1 MSKEMLKDSPQ
12 FYASLSEV
20 LSLINQSSS
29 FTDAFPLVE
38 HAILRLFKAER
49 ITIYQ
54 RNLAS
59 TDIYSRCKSGDDLT
73 EIRVPVSTTS
83 ISGYVAFS
91 RKPLLIK
98 DVGDADELK
107 KIHPNLRYNDS
118 FTANITFQSR
128 SMVVVPIEHK
138 QVLLGVLQIINGS
151 DGASFDQQ
159 DMLKAEAFAQR
170 LAQKFRAD
178 FGCTNGPYEYLT
190 NEQLLEP
197 YQLQRYIKQSSSA
210 FPLTR
215 LLRNDAHLTTEQ
227 IGRSLESYYQVPFV
241 PYAPETYQIH
251 PVCEN
256 IKLSYLKSNN
266 LALLTNGKSDDQV
279 IILIDDPN
287 DTSRVLSM
295 AHLLGTRH
303 VQICVGLVDDIHQYL
318 GLASLGFEDTSEQT
332 DEVELV
338 LSSNDRL
345 GEIEEIEELDGQ
357 GSDVVQL
364 VNQLLLDAK
373 RWNASDVHIEPGK
386 EREPTR
392 VRLRIDGD
400 CQESIQIP
408 NNHTRAI
415 ISRIKIMANMDIS
428 ERRIPQ
434 DGKFSVR
441 MQNQLLEF
449 RVATL
454 PTVNGEAMV
463 LRLLQS
469 GEPIP
474 FNKLNFNARNAR
486 ELKTLMTRPHGLLLV
501 VGPTGSGKT
510 TTLHA
515 LLSELNTPDK
525 KIWTAE
531 DPVEI
536 TQSGLLQVQIRPKIG
551 LDFPAALRS
560 FLRADPDVIL
570 IGEMRD
576 RETAKAAIDASL
588 TGHLVLSTL
597 HTNSAPETIT
607 RLLGLDLDPDDF
619 SEALVG
625 VVAQR
630 LVRKLCSDCKQPYH
644 PTPDE
649 VELLV
654 RKSGDPNLLLT
665 PASTLYK
672 PKGCAECGN
681 TGYRG
686 RMAIH
691 ELLVSSDQ
699 IRDLINHNADVG
711 KITRQ
716 ALEEG
721 MTTLLADGV
730 SKILAGDLDYPQL
743 QRVAA
748 E

>member
-1 MSKEMLKDSPQ
+1 MSQDVLPDAPQ

-49 ITIYQ
+49 ITVYQ

-59 TDIYSRCKSGDDLT
+59 TDIFSRCKSGDDLT

-83 ISGYVAFS
+83 IAGYVAFS

-98 DVGDADELK
+98 DVEDEQELK
-107 KIHPNLRYNDS
+107 KSHPNLRYNNS
-118 FTANITFQSR
+118 FTASIAFQSK

-138 QVLLGVLQIINGS
+138 QVLLGVLQIINRVDGGS
-151 DGASFDQQ
+151 FNKHDLQ
-159 DMLKAEAFAQR
+159 KAEAFALR
-170 LAQKFRAD
+170 LAQKFRTD
-178 FGCTNGPYEYLT
+178 FGCTNGPYEYLL

-197 YQLQRYIKQSSSA
+197 YQLQHFIKQSSSA
-210 FPLTR
+210 YPLTR
-215 LLRNDAHLTTEQ
+215 LLRNNAKLTSQQ

-241 PYAPETYQIH
+241 PYEPDHYRIH

-266 LALLTNGKSDDQV
+266 LALLTDGHSDDQV

-287 DTSRVLSM
+287 DTARVLAIS
-295 AHLLGTRH
+295 HLLGTRK
-303 VQICVGLVDDIHQYL
+303 VRICVGLVDDIHQYL
-318 GLASLGFEDTSEQT
+318 GLAALGFQDSNEET
-332 DEVELV
+332 DEVEL
-338 LSSNDRL
+338 LASSGDRL
-345 GEIEEIEELDGQ
+345 GEIEEVDELDGE

-373 RWNASDVHIEPGK
+373 RWEASDVHIEPGK
-386 EREPTR
+386 GREPTR

-408 NNHTRAI
+408 GNHTRAI

-441 MQNQLLEF
+441 IQGRELEF

-474 FNKLNFNARNAR
+474 FSRLNFNSRNAR
-486 ELKTLMTRPHGLLLV
+486 ELRQLLTRPHGLLLV

-515 LLSELNTPDK
+515 LLSELNTPDR

-536 TQSGLLQVQIRPKIG
+536 TQSGLMQVQVRPKIG
-551 LDFPAALRS
+551 LDFAAALRS

-576 RETAKAAIDASL
+576 RETAKAAIDAAL

-607 RLLGLDLDPDDF
+607 RLLGLGLDPDNF

-630 LVRKLCSDCKQPYH
+630 LVRKLCSSCKQPYQ
-644 PTPDE
+644 PSAE
-649 VELLV
+649 EIELLV

-665 PASTLYK
+665 PQSTLYK
-672 PKGCAECGN
+672 PKGCSECGN

-691 ELLVSSDQ
+691 ELLVSSDK
-699 IRDLINHNADVG
+699 IRELINLNADVG
-711 KITRQ
+711 QITRQ
-716 ALEEG
+716 AMDEG

-730 SKILAGDLDYPQL
+730 DKILAGELDYHQL
-743 QRVAA
+743 KRVAA
-748 E
+748 D